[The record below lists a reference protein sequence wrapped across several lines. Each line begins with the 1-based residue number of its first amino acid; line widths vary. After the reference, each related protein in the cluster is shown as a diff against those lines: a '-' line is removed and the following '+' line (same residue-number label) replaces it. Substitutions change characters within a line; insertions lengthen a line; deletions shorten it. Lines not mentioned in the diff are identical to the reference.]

1 MSELETE
8 KNSVTNKSN
17 TDISAYHAPQC
28 EQLANDLYRLS
39 VFYPH
44 TKNYVNTYLIHTP
57 ERSLL
62 IDSGSRDD
70 ESFFSLEYL
79 LNHLAVDRSNLEVL
93 IIHLHSDH
101 IGGVER
107 LWQPGMRVYAGV
119 PNLLQHREEN
129 RKRFETFFPFLKR
142 FEAKQGKHIEALQ
155 DLKAASYCV
164 NTDIETVCL
173 SDGDSLCVGDYQ
185 FQVLHTPG
193 HERHELCL
201 WEEEKGI
208 LFSGDAII
216 HKLYSNMY
224 PIDFACDEVEE
235 YFQSIRRLK
244 TLPVNTVF
252 AGHKDPMNRDELTEA
267 CEDVI
272 AHHKRR
278 MNDVLRVISQGHH
291 ELSEITYYF
300 TYQGKRRH
308 WEDYPVAFHWTLMV
322 EMAAYLRHLLAKNK
336 VKLHQTASG
345 CIFTLTDAF

>member
-1 MSELETE
+1 M
-8 KNSVTNKSN
+8 
-17 TDISAYHAPQC
+17 
-28 EQLANDLYRLS
+28 
-39 VFYPH
+39 
-44 TKNYVNTYLIHTP
+44 
-57 ERSLL
+57 
-62 IDSGSRDD
+62 
-70 ESFFSLEYL
+70 
-79 LNHLAVDRSNLEVL
+79 
-93 IIHLHSDH
+93 
-101 IGGVER
+101 
-107 LWQPGMRVYAGV
+107 
-119 PNLLQHREEN
+119 QHREEN

-142 FEAKQGKHIEALQ
+142 FEAKQGKHIEALR
-155 DLKAASYCV
+155 DLKAESYCV

-201 WEEEKGI
+201 WEEEKGL

-267 CEDVI
+267 CEDAI

-291 ELSEITYYF
+291 ELAEITYYF
-300 TYQGKRRH
+300 TYQGKRCH

-322 EMAAYLRHLLAKNK
+322 EMAAYLRHLLTKNE
-336 VKLHQTASG
+336 VKLHQTTSG
-345 CIFTLTDAF
+345 CIFTLADAF